1 MAAVNRKTSRRRAVG
16 PVRRLVV
23 LGVLAAGCATLQQ
36 IAALRQVDFSLAG
49 VQRGRL
55 AGVDLSRVTSYTD
68 LTALDAGRI
77 ALALAQHDLPF
88 EFQVDVRAEN
98 PATNQV
104 TATMVRLAWSLFL
117 NDKETING
125 VLDTTLTL
133 PPGRPV
139 NIPFQ
144 MRLNL
149 LQFFNGPAQNLV
161 NLAAAAA
168 GLRSDPTKISLRA
181 VPTIN
186 TPLGPIAYPSPITIV
201 SRTVGG

>member
-1 MAAVNRKTSRRRAVG
+1 MAATGRTSRQGGAA
-16 PVRRLVV
+16 PVKRLVAFA
-23 LGVLAAGCATLQQ
+23 LLAAGCATLQQ

-55 AGVDLSRVTSYTD
+55 AGVDLSRVTSYND
-68 LTALDAGRI
+68 LTALDVGRI
-77 ALALAQHDLPF
+77 ALALAQKDVPL
-88 EFQVDVRAEN
+88 EFQLDVRAEN

-117 NDKETING
+117 NDKETVNG

-133 PPGRPV
+133 PPGQPV
-139 NIPFQ
+139 TIPFQ
-144 MRLNL
+144 LRLNL
-149 LQFFNGPAQNLV
+149 LQFFNGPAQDLV
-161 NLAAAAA
+161 NLAAAAV
-168 GLRSDPTKISLRA
+168 GLRSDPTKVSLRA

-186 TPLGPIAYPSPITIV
+186 TPLGPITYPSPITIV

>member
-1 MAAVNRKTSRRRAVG
+1 
-16 PVRRLVV
+16 
-23 LGVLAAGCATLQQ
+23 
-36 IAALRQVDFSLAG
+36 
-49 VQRGRL
+49 
-55 AGVDLSRVTSYTD
+55 
-68 LTALDAGRI
+68 
-77 ALALAQHDLPF
+77 
-88 EFQVDVRAEN
+88 
-98 PATNQV
+98 
-104 TATMVRLAWSLFL
+104 LFL

-133 PPGRPV
+133 PPGQPV

-149 LQFFNGPAQNLV
+149 LQSFSGPAQDLV

-186 TPLGPIAYPSPITIV
+186 TPLGPITYPSPITIV